1 MPTNHDITY
10 IVRGSGSFGPAI
22 REFRHRRGL
31 TQAELAERAN
41 LHRSYLSSIEAGV
54 TTEALKS
61 LMRTLNALDLEI
73 TIRPKRST
81 QWRN

>member
-1 MPTNHDITY
+1 MPVNRDITFV
-10 IVRGSGSFGPAI
+10 VRGSGSFGPAI

-81 QWRN
+81 

>member
-1 MPTNHDITY
+1 MSADQDITY
-10 IVRGSGSFGPAI
+10 IVRGSESFGTAI

-31 TQAELAERAN
+31 TQTELANRAN
-41 LHRSYLSSIEAGV
+41 LHRSYLSSIETGT

-73 TIRPKRST
+73 AIRPKQST
-81 QWRN
+81 R